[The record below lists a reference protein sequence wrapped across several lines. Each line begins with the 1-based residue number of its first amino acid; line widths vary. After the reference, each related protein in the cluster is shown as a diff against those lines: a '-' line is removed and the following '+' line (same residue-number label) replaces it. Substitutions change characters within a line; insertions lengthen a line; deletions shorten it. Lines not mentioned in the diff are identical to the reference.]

1 MSEARSLD
9 AAAARRATRRG
20 WWIAIAAMVIAFVL
34 DQVTKI
40 AVRDSIVQGEEIDL
54 LPGVHLVHTTNRGI
68 AFGLLPGHQTL
79 VAVLT
84 ALALCVIGA
93 TLMVLAERT
102 PAVMLGGGLLLG
114 GAVGNLVDR
123 LAHGGVTDFIGIT
136 SRWPPFNVA
145 DIAIV
150 VGAVLAAT
158 GLVGG
163 QRSDP

>member
-1 MSEARSLD
+1 MSEVRPIGAR
-9 AAAARRATRRG
+9 APRRTARGR
-20 WWIAIAAMVIAFVL
+20 WLIAIAALVAAFVL
-34 DQVTKI
+34 DQVAKI
-40 AVRDSIVQGEEIDL
+40 AVRDGIAQGDEIDV
-54 LPGVHLVHTTNRGI
+54 LPGVHLVHTTNKGI
-68 AFGLLPGHQTL
+68 AFGMLPGHQTL

-84 ALALCVIGA
+84 ALALCVIGG
-93 TLMVLAERT
+93 TLMALAERT
-102 PAVMLGGGLLLG
+102 PAVMLGGGLLVG

-163 QRSDP
+163 PRSEP